1 MRWERTTLHHY
12 CRYSAV
18 RKIYGEIIAIYRG
31 WVCHKRRSAQCLIN
45 CQHCADRGNISLAT
59 SNFAI
64 IIKKRQRKAGSSL
77 AGGEKV
83 KTLYGYSIQ
92 MLLFTDGCQCQI
104 HYCSIGEILRSA
116 VSLQRAGEPAKHL
129 IQFCPCTCRESV
141 IFPQLPVSQIFI
153 CKSTN
158 ANLPKRDSASLRER
172 LLIYSRCYQPRRCFP
187 NKPYCASAQR
197 FYQRIGACGCHPC
210 VAFSS
215 LRRRRLCAEQG
226 REAVQCGIGRMQRN
240 MYMPV
245 LHSIIVEPSA
255 YLLRCG
261 KRVVI
266 GI

>member
-1 MRWERTTLHHY
+1 MRWERATLYHY

-18 RKIYGEIIAIYRG
+18 RKIYGETIAIYRG
-31 WVCHKRRSAQCLIN
+31 RICHKRRSAQCLIN

-59 SNFAI
+59 SNYAI

-83 KTLYGYSIQ
+83 KTLYCYGIQ
-92 MLLFTDGCQCQI
+92 VFLFTDGSQCQI

-129 IQFCPCTCRESV
+129 IQFCPCTCSEGV

-158 ANLPKRDSASLRER
+158 ANLPKRDSAPLRER

-197 FYQRIGACGCHPC
+197 FYQRIGCCGFIACSFGARSFGCCGFGARGFGAHSFGSCSFGACGCH
-210 VAFSS
+210 
-215 LRRRRLCAEQG
+215 L
-226 REAVQCGIGRMQRN
+226 
-240 MYMPV
+240 
-245 LHSIIVEPSA
+245 
-255 YLLRCG
+255 
-261 KRVVI
+261 
-266 GI
+266 

>member
-1 MRWERTTLHHY
+1 
-12 CRYSAV
+12 
-18 RKIYGEIIAIYRG
+18 
-31 WVCHKRRSAQCLIN
+31 
-45 CQHCADRGNISLAT
+45 
-59 SNFAI
+59 
-64 IIKKRQRKAGSSL
+64 
-77 AGGEKV
+77 
-83 KTLYGYSIQ
+83 
-92 MLLFTDGCQCQI
+92 MLLFTDGSQCQI

-129 IQFCPCTCRESV
+129 IQFCPCTCRECV

-158 ANLPKRDSASLRER
+158 ANLPKRDSAPLRER

-197 FYQRIGACGCHPC
+197 FYQRIGACGFVACSFGACSFCSCSFVACSFDARSFDARSFGCCGFGACGLGGHPC

-240 MYMPV
+240 MYMPM
-245 LHSIIVEPSA
+245 LHSIIIEPSA

>member
-1 MRWERTTLHHY
+1 
-12 CRYSAV
+12 
-18 RKIYGEIIAIYRG
+18 
-31 WVCHKRRSAQCLIN
+31 
-45 CQHCADRGNISLAT
+45 
-59 SNFAI
+59 
-64 IIKKRQRKAGSSL
+64 
-77 AGGEKV
+77 
-83 KTLYGYSIQ
+83 

-129 IQFCPCTCRESV
+129 IQFCPCTCRECV

-158 ANLPKRDSASLRER
+158 ANLLKRDSAPLRER

-197 FYQRIGACGCHPC
+197 FYQRIGACGFGACNFGACSFGACSFGARSFGVCSFGACGCHPC
-210 VAFSS
+210 IAFTP

-226 REAVQCGIGRMQRN
+226 GEAVQCGIGRMQRN

-245 LHSIIVEPSA
+245 LHSIIIEPSA